1 MNINAAAQFSMDRP
15 LTSGGKN
22 IPSILSSYEQ
32 IIARLV
38 SAELDPEIVSKNQAI
53 ILKGHEIRIRLL
65 WTLGR
70 YSETIIAC
78 DDALKTVATSRNR
91 FGYLKM
97 RTMSNIK
104 TKNFLD
110 AWFDI
115 AEMIS
120 TDPGNKDVC
129 ELIFSLEK
137 LSK

>member
-1 MNINAAAQFSMDRP
+1 
-15 LTSGGKN
+15 
-22 IPSILSSYEQ
+22 
-32 IIARLV
+32 
-38 SAELDPEIVSKNQAI
+38 
-53 ILKGHEIRIRLL
+53 
-65 WTLGR
+65 
-70 YSETIIAC
+70 
-78 DDALKTVATSRNR
+78 
-91 FGYLKM
+91 
-97 RTMSNIK
+97 MSNIK